1 MVGLLFGVLLLSALK
16 PCPPRPAPG
25 AKTLK
30 TRRERVGTE
39 QFSTVG
45 QYKEVGS
52 PWLEFAKFVKY
63 SAGSREA
70 VQCKAGMTANQAS
83 SEW

>member
-1 MVGLLFGVLLLSALK
+1 MVVGLLFGVLLLSALK
-16 PCPPRPAPG
+16 PYPAPPSV
-25 AKTLK
+25 LK
-30 TRRERVGTE
+30 ISRRGVNVLVQNSSLQLGSIKR
-39 QFSTVG
+39 
-45 QYKEVGS
+45 S